1 MQVCKGVQDGT
12 RLAVNISGISF
23 ILQLLSSGSGWSPVG
38 VVSGGEYGVPEG
50 LVFSLPSRCVEGAW
64 QVEAGL
70 ALSED
75 IQVSAYLYMYM
86 YDVMRSEVN

>member
-1 MQVCKGVQDGT
+1 M
-12 RLAVNISGISF
+12 
-23 ILQLLSSGSGWSPVG
+23 
-38 VVSGGEYGVPEG
+38 VSGGEYGVPEG

-75 IQVSAYLYMYM
+75 IQVSGI
-86 YDVMRSEVN
+86 YDAFRSELVPTGNSP